1 MRAILEP
8 SIEEYAFVTP
18 RDAGSPFFA
27 VSIKYRVNIYLP
39 DGKLADSWGFTG
51 YGTAPA
57 QGLSSAPPLQTAT
70 ALAMRDAG
78 AKLAVEFREQA
89 TVRGLLPEGAT
100 ADTLAKPA
108 PSSPRASSPESCSP
122 PIRPLRPR
130 RPRTGE
136 SRSSRSGDDE
146 RTPDS
151 SQTPEDDAS
160 QDAPAKDEPAKDEPP
175 PENRQIA
182 RQLSGQRPPSTPSLR
197 VRNTSR
203 FVMPVVATGSPLTN
217 LGRKRAA
224 RIAASASDAWR
235 CVPFGFG
242 DLRIRHVARIG
253 HRELHFDESLVHLF
267 GRQRRV
273 ARRQPTASGN
283 RRAPGS

>member
-8 SIEEYAFVTP
+8 SIEEFAFVTP

-89 TVRGLLPEGAT
+89 TVRGLLPGGAT

-108 PSSPRASSPESCSP
+108 RSAGQLVRSCAR
-122 PIRPLRPR
+122 PIRRHRPMPASACSAGAADGPTEPEKKDSQRGARKREPPKRRARQRGAR
-130 RPRTGE
+130 RPNEG
-136 SRSSRSGDDE
+136 GGKK
-146 RTPDS
+146 
-151 SQTPEDDAS
+151 
-160 QDAPAKDEPAKDEPP
+160 APARRKQRREASAGVDD
-175 PENRQIA
+175 
-182 RQLSGQRPPSTPSLR
+182 QRPPSTLSLR

-217 LGRKRAA
+217 FGRKRAA
-224 RIAASASDAWR
+224 RIAAACPRPRAACRS
-235 CVPFGFG
+235 
-242 DLRIRHVARIG
+242 LR
-253 HRELHFDESLVHLF
+253 
-267 GRQRRV
+267 
-273 ARRQPTASGN
+273 
-283 RRAPGS
+283 